1 MDQSTVGGVVVEAND
16 AMLQFPYGASQAL
29 VTFGKYSVLG
39 LCCHVWAVL
48 PFHGLRLH
56 THVYGALN
64 PYIMGFVPLWDL
76 IPCVVCASIGNSFL
90 QLSLGAIACCAT
102 AL

>member
-16 AMLQFPYGASQAL
+16 AMLQFAYGASQAL
-29 VTFGKYSVLG
+29 VTVGKNSVLG

-64 PYIMGFVPLWDL
+64 PYIMGCVPCFGVDPLRRVRFHSQFV
-76 IPCVVCASIGNSFL
+76 S
-90 QLSLGAIACCAT
+90 
-102 AL
+102 

>member
-56 THVYGALN
+56 THVYGALIP
-64 PYIMGFVPLWDL
+64 PYHGLCFFLGCDPLRR
-76 IPCVVCASIGNSFL
+76 VRFH
-90 QLSLGAIACCAT
+90 
-102 AL
+102 

>member
-48 PFHGLRLH
+48 QCLSCVPMFRLCSHSMGCGCTPMSMGL
-56 THVYGALN
+56 
-64 PYIMGFVPLWDL
+64 
-76 IPCVVCASIGNSFL
+76 
-90 QLSLGAIACCAT
+90 
-102 AL
+102 

>member
-1 MDQSTVGGVVVEAND
+1 MGQSMVGGVVVEAND

-48 PFHGLRLH
+48 PFHGLRL
-56 THVYGALN
+56 TKQCLW
-64 PYIMGFVPLWDL
+64 GFEPLYHGL
-76 IPCVVCASIGNSFL
+76 C
-90 QLSLGAIACCAT
+90 SLFG
-102 AL
+102 L

>member
-1 MDQSTVGGVVVEAND
+1 MDQHTVGGVVGEAND
-16 AMLQFPYGASQAL
+16 AMLQFPHGASQAL
-29 VTFGKYSVLG
+29 GTFGKYSVLG

-64 PYIMGFVPLWDL
+64 PYIMGFVPFLGAL
-76 IPCVVCASIGNSFL
+76 IPCAVCASIHNSFL
-90 QLSLGAIACCAT
+90 ELSLGVIA
-102 AL
+102 